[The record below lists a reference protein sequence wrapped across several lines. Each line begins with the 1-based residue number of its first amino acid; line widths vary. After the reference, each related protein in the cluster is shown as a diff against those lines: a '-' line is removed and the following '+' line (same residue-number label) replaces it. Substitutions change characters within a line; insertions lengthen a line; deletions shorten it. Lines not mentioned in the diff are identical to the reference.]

1 MNPEKRKTEDMKE
14 NELKLIP
21 VYEQYMEYVIQ
32 MLIKL
37 PRTEKF
43 SIGTDFKQILYE
55 TLEDI
60 MIISKIENSKRLF
73 YLNRIDARLNA
84 QRILL
89 RIMKKFA
96 WIDIKKFNVSME
108 KIYEIGKILG
118 GLIKYYAKNN

>member
-1 MNPEKRKTEDMKE
+1 MKE

-21 VYEQYMEYVIQ
+21 IYEQYMEYVIQ

-43 SIGTDFKQILYE
+43 SIGTDFKQVLYE

-60 MIISKIENSKRLF
+60 MFVNKIENSKRLF
-73 YLNRIDARLNA
+73 YLNRIDARLNT
-84 QRILL
+84 QRVLL

-96 WIDIKKFNVSME
+96 WIDIKKFNVAME

>member
-1 MNPEKRKTEDMKE
+1 
-14 NELKLIP
+14 
-21 VYEQYMEYVIQ
+21 
-32 MLIKL
+32 
-37 PRTEKF
+37 
-43 SIGTDFKQILYE
+43 
-55 TLEDI
+55 